1 MKNASQNYIL
11 KAKENLI
18 EQGENFLSTKEKII
32 RYYKNTEGEQTA
44 VKLVDFAAQA
54 VKNRKYKL
62 SGFLSPFEQEMAGTI
77 ANSLGELKVD
87 FDGGFVG
94 AERQRAAFCHEDFA
108 GTPAFEIAIVKAEW
122 NGEFA
127 RLSHR
132 DVLGSVLG
140 LGIDREFVGDIIAT
154 KNFARIIVDKK
165 LAEFFTANLTQ
176 IGNVSVKTS
185 LDELENIA
193 PKEERVKEIRATV
206 ASLRA
211 DSIAAAGF
219 GMSRSRAATEIS
231 AEKVKL
237 NWQTVKNSS
246 QSIKAGD
253 ILSMRGR
260 GRLEVAEITGQTKKG
275 RIGVLLK
282 RYF

>member
-1 MKNASQNYIL
+1 MQDSR
-11 KAKENLI
+11 
-18 EQGENFLSTKEKII
+18 EKII
-32 RYYKNTEGEQTA
+32 RYYKGTEGEQTA
-44 VKLVDFAAQA
+44 VKLIDFASQA

-62 SGFLSPFEQEMAGTI
+62 SGFLSPFEQDMAGTI
-77 ANSLGELKVD
+77 ANSLGDLKVD
-87 FDGGFVG
+87 FDGGFIG
-94 AERQRAAFCHEDFA
+94 AERQRVAFCHEDFA
-108 GTPAFEIAIVKAEW
+108 GTPAFEIAVIKSEW

-132 DVLGSVLG
+132 DVLGSILSLG
-140 LGIDREFVGDIIAT
+140 VDRECIGDIIAT
-154 KNFARIIVDKK
+154 KDFARIIVDKK
-165 LAEFFTANLTQ
+165 MSDYFVANLTQ
-176 IGNVSVKTS
+176 IGGTSVKTS

-193 PKEERVKEIRATV
+193 PKVERVKEIRATV

-219 GMSRSRAATEIS
+219 GMSRSKAAADIS

-246 QSIKAGD
+246 QSVKEGD

-260 GRLEVAEITGQTKKG
+260 GRLEVSEIRGQTKKG

-282 RYF
+282 RFF

>member
-1 MKNASQNYIL
+1 MDA
-11 KAKENLI
+11 
-18 EQGENFLSTKEKII
+18 KEKII
-32 RYYKNTEGEQTA
+32 RYYKGTEGEKIS

-62 SGFLSPFEQEMAGTI
+62 SGFLTPFEQEMAMTI
-77 ANSLGELKVD
+77 ANTLGDLNAE

-108 GTPAFEIAIVKAEW
+108 GTPAFEISVIKAEW

-127 RLSHR
+127 RLSHG
-132 DVLGSVLG
+132 DILGSIMSLG
-140 LGIDREFVGDIIAT
+140 VDREFIGDIIAT

-165 LAEFFTANLTQ
+165 IVDYFVANLTR
-176 IGNVSVKTS
+176 IGNTSVKTS
-185 LDELENIA
+185 VDELENIA
-193 PKEERVKEIRATV
+193 PKEERVKEIKSTV
-206 ASLRA
+206 ASLRV

-219 GMSRSRAATEIS
+219 GMSRNKAATEIS

-246 QSIKAGD
+246 QAVKEGD

-260 GRLEVAEITGQTKKG
+260 GRLEVSEIRGQTKKG
-275 RIGVLLK
+275 RVSVLLK
-282 RYF
+282 RFF

>member
-1 MKNASQNYIL
+1 MQDSR
-11 KAKENLI
+11 
-18 EQGENFLSTKEKII
+18 EKII
-32 RYYKNTEGEQTA
+32 RYYKGTEGEQTA

-54 VKNRKYKL
+54 LKNQKYKL
-62 SGFLSPFEQEMAGTI
+62 SGFLTPFEQNMAETI
-77 ANSLGELKVD
+77 ANSLGNLKVE

-94 AERQRAAFCHEDFA
+94 AERQRAAFCHEDFE
-108 GTPAFEIAIVKAEW
+108 GTPVFEISAIKAEW

-127 RLSHR
+127 RLSHG
-132 DVLGSVLG
+132 DILGSIMSLG
-140 LGIDREFVGDIIAT
+140 VDREFIGDIIAT
-154 KNFARIIVDKK
+154 KNFARIVVDKK
-165 LAEFFTANLTQ
+165 IDDYFIANLTK
-176 IGNVSVKTS
+176 IGNTAVKTS
-185 LDELENIA
+185 ADELENIL
-193 PKEERVKEIRATV
+193 PKEERVKEIKATV
-206 ASLRA
+206 ASLRV

-219 GMSRSRAATEIS
+219 GMSRSKAATEIS

-260 GRLEVAEITGQTKKG
+260 GRLEVAEIRGQTKKG

-282 RYF
+282 RFF

>member
-1 MKNASQNYIL
+1 MQDSR
-11 KAKENLI
+11 
-18 EQGENFLSTKEKII
+18 EKII
-32 RYYKNTEGEQTA
+32 RYYKGTEGEQTA

-54 VKNRKYKL
+54 IKNRKYKL
-62 SGFLSPFEQEMAGTI
+62 SGFLTPFEQNMAETI
-77 ANSLGELKVD
+77 ANSLSDLKVE

-94 AERQRAAFCHEDFA
+94 AERQRAAFCHEDFE
-108 GTPAFEIAIVKAEW
+108 GTPVFEISVIKAEW

-127 RLSHR
+127 RLSHG
-132 DVLGSVLG
+132 DVLGSLMSLG
-140 LGIDREFVGDIIAT
+140 VEREHIGDIIAT
-154 KNFARIIVDKK
+154 KDFARIIIDAKMSNYFVS
-165 LAEFFTANLTQ
+165 NLTR
-176 IGNVSVKTS
+176 IGNTAVETS
-185 LDELENIA
+185 EDELENIS
-193 PKEERVKEIRATV
+193 PKEERVKEIKATV

-219 GMSRSRAATEIS
+219 GMSRSKAATEIS

-246 QSIKAGD
+246 QSVKEGD

-260 GRLEVAEITGQTKKG
+260 GRLEVAEIRGQTKKG

-282 RYF
+282 RFF